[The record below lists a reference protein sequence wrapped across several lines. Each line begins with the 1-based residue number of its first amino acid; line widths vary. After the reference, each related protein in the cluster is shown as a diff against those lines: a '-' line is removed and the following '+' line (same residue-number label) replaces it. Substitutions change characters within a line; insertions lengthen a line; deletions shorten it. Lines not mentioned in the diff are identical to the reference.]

1 MFASPEKDDVMCGQL
16 FFVIKQFLISTF
28 LEAHFVSVKQN
39 DPNCFGICFALMSC
53 VEKKLQKR
61 MKAESELI
69 ARVIN
74 KHTSTSDESLL
85 TNESASSI
93 EETLETCDTLQKRLA
108 KSDQVPE
115 KGRAKRAKL
124 STVIDLLDSSFGGDE
139 EPELLRAKLTVLQY
153 KLRDA
158 LKKRNK

>member
-1 MFASPEKDDVMCGQL
+1 
-16 FFVIKQFLISTF
+16 
-28 LEAHFVSVKQN
+28 
-39 DPNCFGICFALMSC
+39 
-53 VEKKLQKR
+53 